1 MNTTVRTRMDKD
13 KELELKVQMFC
24 AAVRDEDRTNLF
36 WMKRIAEDVNESF
49 EVLKEYKYLKI
60 KHP

>member
-24 AAVRDEDRTNLF
+24 AAVRDDNRRGLF
-36 WMKRIAEDVNESF
+36 WMKRLTEDVNEAF
-49 EVLKEYKYLKI
+49 ELLKE
-60 KHP
+60 HRNES